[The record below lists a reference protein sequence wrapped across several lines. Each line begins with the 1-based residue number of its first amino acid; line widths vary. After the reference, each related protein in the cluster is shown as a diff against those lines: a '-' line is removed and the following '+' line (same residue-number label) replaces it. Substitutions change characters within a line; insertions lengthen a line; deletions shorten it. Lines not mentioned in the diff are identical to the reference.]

1 LPAQHHREQHLQ
13 FVGGDA
19 QSESAQ
25 AHRGTEGV
33 GSQRVGSKDAHR
45 MDEAMTRLEVFEAL
59 LVEYSADEASL
70 DLEYGAGSS
79 GEALR
84 LAEIENWRK
93 RYAEASE

>member
-1 LPAQHHREQHLQ
+1 
-13 FVGGDA
+13 
-19 QSESAQ
+19 
-25 AHRGTEGV
+25 
-33 GSQRVGSKDAHR
+33 